1 MEERGDGGL
10 QLEED
15 AFRLLFAAV
24 GLELLNDPHS
34 ATATVEVCVDVCF
47 YTQTH
52 FTENFFSQKN
62 VVFSELGEQKRIPA
76 PISAILLHCFFTFF

>member
-1 MEERGDGGL
+1 MEEKSDGGL
-10 QLEED
+10 QLEEN

-52 FTENFFSQKN
+52 FVEKF
-62 VVFSELGEQKRIPA
+62 L
-76 PISAILLHCFFTFF
+76 AIICFFRAWRAKKDSCTNKCYIITLFFYFF